1 MRADTKEAA
10 LMTRPKRRPRG
21 PGHGEPVQLFT
32 WGAFDFHVN
41 EALTLAANA
50 AKYQPRRCR
59 PARAWVGRDV
69 HIDEEHVEA
78 SDTSRPV
85 LFATIIRDGR
95 PASLLIDGN
104 HRVLKALRH
113 RDEVR
118 AIHLDLADTLAVMQ
132 GPAGE
137 VEQMRRDGQR
147 LGLLP
152 AGRDRGACH
161 SAAVAL
167 Q

>member
-1 MRADTKEAA
+1 MPADTKEAT
-10 LMTRPKRRPRG
+10 LMTRPEGRPRC

-32 WGAFDFHVN
+32 WGPFDFHVN
-41 EALTLAANA
+41 RALGLAANA
-50 AKYQPRRCR
+50 DKYQPRRCR
-59 PARAWVGRDV
+59 PSRAWVGRDV

-78 SDTSRPV
+78 SDTTRPV
-85 LFATIIRDGR
+85 LFATIIQDGR
-95 PASLLIDGN
+95 PSALLIDGN

-113 RDEVR
+113 RGEVR

-132 GPAGE
+132 GPDGA

-152 AGRDRGACH
+152 AGEAGSTLARG
-161 SAAVAL
+161 
-167 Q
+167 